1 MKMKK
6 DIFIDTN
13 IASRF
18 TNPMDTE
25 YIKLIKWL
33 LKYDKNSDN
42 NAYLVVSKKLLAEYN
57 RSAMNSHTD
66 TCIGVIINALLSQGR
81 LTIITND
88 QIKEFQRVYFTK
100 KVEKHLRS
108 NNEDRQH
115 IPVVLL
121 SERKFAL
128 AIDDNFVY
136 DLTHFSGFITRV
148 EKRPERLQYEN

>member
-1 MKMKK
+1 MKK

-25 YIKLIKWL
+25 YIKLINWL
-33 LKYDKNSDN
+33 LNYEKNSDN

-57 RSAMNSHTD
+57 RSTMSAHTD
-66 TCIGVIINALLSQGR
+66 TCIGVIINTLLCQGR

-88 QIKEFQRVYFTK
+88 QIKEFHRIYFTK
-100 KVEKHLRS
+100 KIEKQLRS

-121 SERKFAL
+121 SERKYAL

-136 DLTHFSGFITRV
+136 DLTNFSGFNTRV
-148 EKRPERLQYEN
+148 EKRPERLPYEN